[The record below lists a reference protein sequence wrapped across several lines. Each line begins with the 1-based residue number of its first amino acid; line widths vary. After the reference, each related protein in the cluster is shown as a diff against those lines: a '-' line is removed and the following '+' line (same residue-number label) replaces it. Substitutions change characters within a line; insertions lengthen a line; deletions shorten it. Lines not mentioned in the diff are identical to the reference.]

1 MDVREKL
8 VELLSEKCMETCKQR
23 KGYVCSV
30 EECKRSKEKCCGFYA
45 DHLIANGVTV
55 DVREKTTGLNYEA
68 EYNRLKEKMAKQ
80 NEENTYLLE
89 ELKEKE
95 GELLYHQGFK
105 AACELIFG
113 RRYEHEC

>member
-8 VELLSEKCMETCKQR
+8 VELLKTSPTR
-23 KGYVCSV
+23 NGYTDL
-30 EECKRSKEKCCGFYA
+30 EDIA

-95 GELLYHQGFK
+95 GGLLYHQGFK
-105 AACELIFG
+105 AACALIFG
-113 RRYEHEC
+113 GAI